1 MSCARLA
8 VRLRIVA
15 IRVLI
20 HVVVAFSF
28 MLVIVSMAALDTYGA
43 KSVYP
48 IYLLIVQAE
57 YV

>member
-43 KSVYP
+43 KSVYRRYR
-48 IYLLIVQAE
+48 IYTLVF
-57 YV
+57 